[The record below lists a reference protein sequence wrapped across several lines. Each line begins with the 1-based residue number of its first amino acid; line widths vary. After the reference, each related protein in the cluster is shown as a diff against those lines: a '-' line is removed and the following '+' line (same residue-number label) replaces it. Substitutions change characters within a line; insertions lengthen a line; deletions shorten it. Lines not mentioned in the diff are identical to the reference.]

1 MKPRKKIYFGWY
13 LVATA
18 AIITLLTNGLRLGIG
33 PFEKPI
39 LSDLSM
45 TRTEFSLIVAIGM
58 LVYGAGMPIA
68 GWLLKRF
75 NTRSILLAGMV
86 LSCIAVLWTVV
97 SNNTISFM
105 LSFGV
110 LLSLGL
116 SFMSPVAMTPIISK
130 WFIRKRGQA
139 LFYMATGAMAGIA
152 VITPLETALIHSIG
166 WKNTLLFFGILFLV
180 LVIPSAVFVM
190 REAPEEKDTGR
201 SNQAASKLKKNP
213 QVQPTITWK
222 EAMKTKPYWQIVIGL
237 FACGFSMNLLG
248 SHAVPMLTDHHF
260 SPTVASFGV
269 GLIGFTAIF
278 STLALGTIAD
288 RYPRKNILGMI
299 YVVRGFGFLG
309 LVFAATPWQ
318 LYIVA
323 IVGGLVWA
331 GSTATASAILSD
343 LYGVQLVGIL
353 YGWAYFV
360 HQIGGAIGSFLGGWG
375 YEAFGTHI
383 VAFGATTIL
392 LIIAGVVSFQLPPR
406 LSMQNLPMNHQKI
419 QAKG

>member
-1 MKPRKKIYFGWY
+1 MRSQGKIYFGWY

-39 LSDLSM
+39 LSDLAMS
-45 TRTEFSLIVAIGM
+45 RTEFSMIVAIGM

-75 NTRSILLAGMV
+75 NTRSILLAGLV
-86 LSCIAVLWTVV
+86 LTCIAVVWTIA
-97 SNNTISFM
+97 SKNIISFL

-116 SFMSPVAMTPIISK
+116 SFMSPVTMTPIISK
-130 WFIRKRGQA
+130 WFVRKRGQA
-139 LFYMATGAMAGIA
+139 LFYMTTGAMAGIA
-152 VITPLETALIHSIG
+152 VVTPLETVLIHSIG
-166 WKNTLLFFGILFLV
+166 WHYTLLFFGFLFLV

-190 REAPEEKDTGR
+190 REAPSEGNSET
-201 SNQAASKLKKNP
+201 SNQDADKLTKTP
-213 QVQPTITWK
+213 HTQPTITWTD
-222 EAMKTKPYWQIVIGL
+222 ALKTKPYWKIVVGL

-260 SPTVASFGV
+260 SPATASFGV

-278 STLALGTIAD
+278 STLALGTVAD
-288 RYPRKNILGMI
+288 RYPRKNILGLI
-299 YVVRGFGFLG
+299 YIVRGFGFLG
-309 LVFAATPWQ
+309 LVFAVTTWQ

-323 IVGGLVWA
+323 IIGGLVWA
-331 GSTATASAILSD
+331 GSTATASAILGD

-353 YGWAYFV
+353 YGWAYFG
-360 HQIGGAIGSFLGGWG
+360 HQIGGAVGSFLGDGVMKRL
-375 YEAFGTHI
+375 AP
-383 VAFGATTIL
+383 IL
-392 LIIAGVVSFQLPPR
+392 FHSVVPP
-406 LSMQNLPMNHQKI
+406 SCS
-419 QAKG
+419 